1 MSETCWKRQPTTVG
15 RGIYSQYKPEH
26 LKEWIERDDRRQ
38 QKGLYGSI
46 PVEPLGHLTSYRDSL
61 YKQTPAPRLEK
72 LHNANSKS
80 LAELRKLWA
89 VGSGAIP
96 TAATEDGTT
105 IPRTRRNEDSN
116 KNRKS
121 RRWASKAF
129 ARKLRLITYITIISD
144 GMHQHRMQN
153 KQTPRMNR
161 KGTIVQAVC
170 SFATISPTS

>member
-116 KNRKS
+116 KNRKQQEMGQQGI
-121 RRWASKAF
+121 RKKASPNYVHHHHFGWNAPTPY
-129 ARKLRLITYITIISD
+129 A
-144 GMHQHRMQN
+144 
-153 KQTPRMNR
+153 KQADSENESERYYT
-161 KGTIVQAVC
+161 
-170 SFATISPTS
+170 